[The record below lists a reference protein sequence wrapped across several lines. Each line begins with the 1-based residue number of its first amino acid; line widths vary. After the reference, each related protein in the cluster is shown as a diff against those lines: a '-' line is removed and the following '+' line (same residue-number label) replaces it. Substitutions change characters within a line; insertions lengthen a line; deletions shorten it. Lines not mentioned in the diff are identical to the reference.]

1 MIWLT
6 WRQFRVQAIVT
17 GAALL
22 VLAIYLILLGLDVRD
37 SYDAAL
43 ARCGG
48 GAGGGTGGGGAGG
61 GTGGACTSMT
71 EFQDEFRLRLRLLG
85 VLLLV
90 APGLLGMFWG
100 APLVARE
107 YEAGTHRLVWSQS
120 VTRRRWLAV
129 KLLVVGLAAM
139 AATGLA
145 GLLLTWAAGP
155 FDQVAG
161 DRFDTT
167 QFAARHIVPVAYA
180 AFAFTLGAA
189 LGLLL
194 RRTVPAM
201 ALTLVVFT
209 VVQVAGPTM
218 VRPHLV
224 TPVETTRPMTT
235 EAIKSL
241 QLLGRNANIGG
252 LRIPDAW
259 VVSTSRLLTP
269 DGRPI
274 DNARYEKC
282 LTGALGDAAVCLDAL
297 DLHVEVAYQP
307 GDRYWTFQWLESAIF
322 LALSALLA
330 SGALWRLRRRP

>member
-22 VLAIYLILLGLDVRD
+22 VLAIYLVLLGLDVRD
-37 SYDAAL
+37 SYDDAL

-48 GAGGGTGGGGAGG
+48 GTGGGGTGGGGTGG
-61 GTGGACTSMT
+61 GCAALT

-85 VLLLV
+85 ALLLV

-145 GLLLTWAAGP
+145 GLLLTWAAAP
-155 FDQVAG
+155 FDLVAG
-161 DRFDTT
+161 DRFDAT
-167 QFAARHIVPVAYA
+167 QFGARHVAPIAYT

-201 ALTLVVFT
+201 ALTLLVFT
-209 VVQVAGPTM
+209 VVQVAGPNL

-224 TPVETTRPMTT
+224 APVETTRPMTT

-241 QLLGRNANIGG
+241 RLLGRDATIGG

-259 VVSTSRLLTP
+259 VVSTSRLLTR
-269 DGRPI
+269 DGRPL
-274 DNARYEKC
+274 DTPRYEKC
-282 LTGALGDAAVCLDAL
+282 LTGAMGDAAVCLDAL

-307 GDRYWTFQWLESAIF
+307 GDRYRTFQWLESAIF

-330 SGALWRLRRRP
+330 GAALWRLRRRP